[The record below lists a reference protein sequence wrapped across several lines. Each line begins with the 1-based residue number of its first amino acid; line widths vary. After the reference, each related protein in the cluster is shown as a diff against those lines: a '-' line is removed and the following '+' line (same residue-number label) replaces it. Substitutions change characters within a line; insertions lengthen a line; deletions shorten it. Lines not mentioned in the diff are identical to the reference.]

1 MKLSTPLAGNL
12 VSIPT
17 LHDKRS
23 LVIKTAVEMGYYDT
37 PKKCNQ
43 TDLADFFGLKQ
54 ATVAEHLQHAENI
67 ILNSWAEQVPSS
79 KPSKRN

>member
-1 MKLSTPLAGNL
+1 
-12 VSIPT
+12 
-17 LHDKRS
+17 
-23 LVIKTAVEMGYYDT
+23 MGYYET

-43 TDLADFFGLKQ
+43 TDIAEFFGLKQ

-67 ILNSWAEQVPSS
+67 ILNSWAKQVPSS

>member
-1 MKLSTPLAGNL
+1 MKLSSPIVGNL
-12 VSIPT
+12 VSIPI

-23 LVIKTAVEMGYYDT
+23 LVIKNAVEMGYYET

-43 TDLADFFGLKQ
+43 SDIAEFFGLKQ

-67 ILNSWAEQVPSS
+67 IVHSWAEQVPSS